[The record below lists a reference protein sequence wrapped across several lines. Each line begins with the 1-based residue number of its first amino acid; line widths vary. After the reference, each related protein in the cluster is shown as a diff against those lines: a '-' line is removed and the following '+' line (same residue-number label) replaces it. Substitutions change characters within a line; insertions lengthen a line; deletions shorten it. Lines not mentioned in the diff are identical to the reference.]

1 LFPVRGILEGKEHDM
16 ADKILTVRRGLV
28 ATDSA
33 VSNKEAPLAENKEY
47 DMGEV
52 RTEITLVNI
61 GDAIKARDGFIP
73 ESEVRRL
80 TVNAVVDTGAWT
92 LIINEETREKLGL
105 LVEETSE
112 TTVAGGGKVP
122 SRITEPVRVYWKNR
136 RTTCEAVVLP
146 SEEDVLL
153 GAYPLEGLDLM
164 IHPKTQ
170 EVVGA
175 HGDKIRNV
183 VK

>member
-1 LFPVRGILEGKEHDM
+1 
-16 ADKILTVRRGLV
+16 
-28 ATDSA
+28 
-33 VSNKEAPLAENKEY
+33 
-47 DMGEV
+47 MGEV
-52 RTEITLVNI
+52 RTEVTLVNLREA
-61 GDAIKARDGFIP
+61 GKAQDGVIP
-73 ESEVRRL
+73 ESAVRQL

-92 LIINEETREKLGL
+92 LVINEKTCEKLGL
-105 LVEETSE
+105 RIEETSE
-112 TTVAGGGKVP
+112 TTVAGGGTVP

-146 SEEDVLL
+146 GEEDVLL
-153 GAYPLEGLDLM
+153 GAYPLEGMDLM
-164 IHPKTQ
+164 VHPKTQ

>member
-1 LFPVRGILEGKEHDM
+1 
-16 ADKILTVRRGLV
+16 
-28 ATDSA
+28 
-33 VSNKEAPLAENKEY
+33 
-47 DMGEV
+47 MGEV
-52 RTEITLVNI
+52 RTEVTLVNI
-61 GDAIKARDGFIP
+61 GDAIKARDGLIP

-92 LIINEETREKLGL
+92 MVINEKTREKLGL

-112 TTVAGGGKVP
+112 TTVAGGLKIP
-122 SRITEPVRVYWKNR
+122 SQITEPVRVYWKDR

-146 SEEDVLL
+146 GEEDVLL
-153 GAYPLEGLDLM
+153 GAYPLEGMDLT
-164 IHPKTQ
+164 INPKRQ

>member
-1 LFPVRGILEGKEHDM
+1 
-16 ADKILTVRRGLV
+16 
-28 ATDSA
+28 
-33 VSNKEAPLAENKEY
+33 
-47 DMGEV
+47 MGEV
-52 RTEITLVNI
+52 KTEITLVNLREA
-61 GDAIKARDGFIP
+61 GKAQDGVIP
-73 ESEVRRL
+73 ESEVKRL

-92 LIINEETREKLGL
+92 LVINEKTREKLGL
-105 LVEETSE
+105 RVEESSE
-112 TTVAGGGKVP
+112 TALAGGIKIP
-122 SRITEPVRVYWKNR
+122 SRITEPVRIYWKDR

-146 SEEDVLL
+146 DEEDVLL
-153 GAYPLEGLDLM
+153 GAYPLEGMDLM